1 MQLKKV
7 VNHNN
12 TRWRVSAYVER
23 KRVQRFFASKKLALE
38 WMRGV
43 KVDED
48 CVHFWPALSTEDQQ
62 DIISAYKLAT
72 SKGLSLFHCLLQSP
86 AQLALE
92 PITVSDAVLAYQA
105 VIKQKAL
112 RPTSLRQTQRFLG
125 YLADE
130 FGNTPAHC
138 VSASLLEE
146 WFQTRNWQRS
156 TIDGVIAKIGP
167 FFSWLH
173 REGYVEK
180 SPCRAIQRPIRDDSK
195 PPVILSAE
203 DAHRLLQVAL
213 KLDPEFA
220 RYFAIGLF
228 AGVRPYEID
237 RLKPKDISEQY
248 IEITAANA
256 KCRKRRLVTIEPNL
270 KAWLQVSSKT
280 PTKNKRRRKLALT
293 NAANIGWYT
302 DVMRHSFASYH
313 LAFHESA
320 DKTALEMGH
329 RDTRM
334 LFRHYRELVTR
345 EEAVEFWKIYP

>member
-1 MQLKKV
+1 M
-7 VNHNN
+7 
-12 TRWRVSAYVER
+12 RV
-23 KRVQRFFASKKLALE
+23 
-38 WMRGV
+38 V
-43 KVDED
+43 KVDES
-48 CVHFWPALSTEDQQ
+48 CVNFWSEISTEEQR
-62 DIISAYKLAT
+62 DIISAYKLAA
-72 SKGLSLFHCLLQSP
+72 SKGLSVYRCLLKSP
-86 AQLALE
+86 AQLELKPIPVSAAILE
-92 PITVSDAVLAYQA
+92 YQA

-112 RPTSLRQTQRFLG
+112 RPTSLKQTQLFLG

-130 FGNTPAHC
+130 FGNELVHC
-138 VSASLLEE
+138 VSSSLLEK

-173 REGYVEK
+173 REGYIEK
-180 SPCRAIQRPIRDDSK
+180 SPCKAIQKPIRDDSK
-195 PPVILSAE
+195 PPVIFSVEAS
-203 DAHRLLQVAL
+203 HSLLQAAL

-228 AGVRPYEID
+228 AGIRPNEID

-280 PTKNKRRRKLALT
+280 PTKNKRRRRLALIK
-293 NAANIGWYT
+293 AASIDWHH

-313 LAFHESA
+313 LAQFESA
-320 DKTALEMGH
+320 DKTALELGH

-334 LFRHYRELVTR
+334 LFRHYRELVKK
-345 EEAVEFWKIYP
+345 EEAKAYWGIYPY